1 MNINYYFVV
10 IILYIKMKSRRQ
22 KYSTRI
28 RKRTRTRKSSA
39 AFRRR
44 AQLKQLNRSHYH
56 NQRRPQRIKQS
67 GGDLLNYMPS
77 DISMTMR
84 SAAHSISGA
93 FSGIKGVMP
102 SSNPL
107 PFNDHHLQKT
117 TVSISDHLPDLQQY
131 YKNANS
137 IIPSL

>member
-1 MNINYYFVV
+1 
-10 IILYIKMKSRRQ
+10 MKTRRQ
-22 KYSTRI
+22 KYSRM
-28 RKRTRTRKSSA
+28 RKRMRNKKTT

-44 AQLKQLNRSHYH
+44 LRSERKQQHQQQ
-56 NQRRPQRIKQS
+56 QRRFKQS
-67 GGDLLNYMPS
+67 GGDLMNYLPS

-131 YKNANS
+131 YKDANS
-137 IIPSL
+137 MIPSL

>member
-1 MNINYYFVV
+1 
-10 IILYIKMKSRRQ
+10 MKTRRQ
-22 KYSTRI
+22 KYSRM
-28 RKRTRTRKSSA
+28 RKRTRNRKPS

-44 AQLKQLNRSHYH
+44 LQSNRKRRHKQQHRF
-56 NQRRPQRIKQS
+56 KQS
-67 GGDLLNYMPS
+67 GGDLLNYLPS

-84 SAAHSISGA
+84 SAAHSMSGA
-93 FSGIKGVMP
+93 FSGIKGVTP

-117 TVSISDHLPDLQQY
+117 TVSISDRLPNLQQY

-137 IIPSL
+137 MIPSL

>member
-1 MNINYYFVV
+1 
-10 IILYIKMKSRRQ
+10 MKSRRQ
-22 KYSTRI
+22 KNSRRI
-28 RKRTRTRKSSA
+28 RKRTRTRTRTSKTSA

-44 AQLKQLNRSHYH
+44 AQSKQLNRSRHYNH
-56 NQRRPQRIKQS
+56 QRKQQRINQT
-67 GGDLLNYMPS
+67 GGDLLNYLPS

-84 SAAHSISGA
+84 SALHSMSGA
-93 FSGIKGVMP
+93 FSGIKGVAS

-117 TVSISDHLPDLQQY
+117 TVSISDQLPNLQQY

>member
-1 MNINYYFVV
+1 
-10 IILYIKMKSRRQ
+10 MKTRRQ
-22 KYSTRI
+22 KYSRM
-28 RKRTRTRKSSA
+28 RKRTRNRKPS

-44 AQLKQLNRSHYH
+44 LQSNRKRLHH
-56 NQRRPQRIKQS
+56 KVQQHRFKQS
-67 GGDLLNYMPS
+67 GGDLLNYLPS

-84 SAAHSISGA
+84 SAAHAMSSA
-93 FSGIKGVMP
+93 FSGIKGVTP

-117 TVSISDHLPDLQQY
+117 TVSISDRLPNLQQY

-137 IIPSL
+137 MIPSL

>member
-1 MNINYYFVV
+1 M
-10 IILYIKMKSRRQ
+10 
-22 KYSTRI
+22 
-28 RKRTRTRKSSA
+28 RKRMRNKKTT

-44 AQLKQLNRSHYH
+44 LRSERKQQHQQQ
-56 NQRRPQRIKQS
+56 QRRFKQS
-67 GGDLLNYMPS
+67 GGDLMNYLPS

-131 YKNANS
+131 YKDANS
-137 IIPSL
+137 MIPSL